1 MYQVFG
7 SIGDG
12 DGYLLRDDKSP
23 TVFYLNK
30 EAFFVQVRAGN
41 VKHLKWSVS
50 AGKVISSFSEDTLN
64 KVTHYIKNLGLANS
78 VEDLYLR
85 GMEHFETADFL
96 MACKKG
102 VCAVISAF
110 KRSKDGKFK
119 IDFTI
124 FGSPDDISEVN
135 LFLAGVYGIYL
146 HPQCKDFKGS
156 TSFTAT
162 LDAIVTDKLLEKV
175 KINFVGYGA
184 VRDFLNLKAGKNDK
198 ENRSIAEAGR
208 VLLTYLQGFNS
219 RKENEVAVDTSSSG
233 DTVEDTQVTE
243 SNPVVSEESNLSA
256 TDEDVIKAVERAL
269 GVSVEGS
276 FITDPSAVDQM
287 DVF

>member
-64 KVTHYIKNLGLANS
+64 KATHYIKDLGLANS

-96 MACKKG
+96 KACKNG

-184 VRDFLNLKAGKNDK
+184 VQDFLNLKAGQNDK
-198 ENRSIAEAGR
+198 ENESIAEAGR
-208 VLLTYLQGFNS
+208 VLLTYLQGFNFC
-219 RKENEVAVDTSSSG
+219 KDDEIAADTSS
-233 DTVEDTQVTE
+233 DVDATENVPATE
-243 SNPVVSEESNLSA
+243 SNPVVSEESNESVA
-256 TDEDVIKAVERAL
+256 ADVIRAVEDTL